1 MLYCSIV
8 SLIHG
13 VFFFSFL
20 KHSRELCIIPL
31 RKKGIQ
37 WGVKEPP
44 HNTPTHTC
52 SCSFEC
58 GIAFFNCDQIHCA
71 FSHDLTYYYL
81 IMLLTKMS
89 KLYIFLQVNLLA
101 ARNERESF
109 QIALRPKVSWATSG
123 IAGSVLIQCTDLCSS
138 SGDRFVC
145 LKFKTSL
152 LGKLSGYFN
161 SYLQGMDETGSD
173 RYQWSCILSYTSCY
187 ILYFLVPEHSDVVLW
202 YRSFKVLH
210 FFILSQFVK
219 MLDSF
224 CKGTCLPEGHFSV
237 IASVQLSSLIH
248 PSFALD
254 MKIQAYPR
262 TALVNW
268 WKKLWLQYD

>member
-1 MLYCSIV
+1 MPSTANV
-8 SLIHG
+8 SQQEAP
-13 VFFFSFL
+13 
-20 KHSRELCIIPL
+20 RPL
-31 RKKGIQ
+31 EK
-37 WGVKEPP
+37 
-44 HNTPTHTC
+44 
-52 SCSFEC
+52 
-58 GIAFFNCDQIHCA
+58 
-71 FSHDLTYYYL
+71 
-81 IMLLTKMS
+81 
-89 KLYIFLQVNLLA
+89 VNLLA

-173 RYQWSCILSYTSCY
+173 R
-187 ILYFLVPEHSDVVLW
+187 
-202 YRSFKVLH
+202 SFKVLH

-224 CKGTCLPEGHFSV
+224 CKGTCLPEETLAAVGLKRLFRLSTNICQRKYCQQIRV
-237 IASVQLSSLIH
+237 LSRSIFFPFAQLRGPGQRCTFCMISHQLHS
-248 PSFALD
+248 PSKRKEGTSFIL
-254 MKIQAYPR
+254 
-262 TALVNW
+262 
-268 WKKLWLQYD
+268 